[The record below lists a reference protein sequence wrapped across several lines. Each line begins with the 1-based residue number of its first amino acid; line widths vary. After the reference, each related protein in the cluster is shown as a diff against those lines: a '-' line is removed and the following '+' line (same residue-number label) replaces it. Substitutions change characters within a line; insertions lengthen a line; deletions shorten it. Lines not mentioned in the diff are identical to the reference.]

1 MNQQHDRSDDLKA
14 LLDRLVNGKTLRVDQ
29 TIEAFELIMTG
40 NATASQMGALLSLI
54 QQRGATPQELLG
66 AARVMRAKVW
76 KVEVPDG
83 LTVVDTCGTGG
94 DQAHT
99 FNISTAAA
107 VVAAAA
113 GRPRGVA
120 VAKHGNRAVTS
131 QSGSSQVL
139 EALGVKIHVSG
150 ETLTRCL
157 DEVGL
162 CFCFARA
169 HHPAMKHV
177 AAVRQELGFRTL
189 FNLLGPLTN
198 PAGAKRQV
206 IGVFLPD
213 LTEPLAKV
221 LLELGSEHVMVVH
234 GRLYNEQG
242 QHAGGLD
249 ELTTS
254 GTSQISELRDEH
266 VHTYELD
273 PATLGLAIGHP
284 ASLRVDSPQES
295 AELIRAVLSGQHGP
309 ARDIVCLNAA
319 AALVVGDVADDLSE
333 GLRLATEAIDSKA
346 ALGVLDKLVT
356 VTQADPTPVP

>member
-1 MNQQHDRSDDLKA
+1 MNQPSKKNGDMQA
-14 LLDRLVNGKTLRVDQ
+14 LLGHLVKGGTLNVNQ
-29 TIEAFELIMTG
+29 TVEAFEWIMTG
-40 NATASQMGALLSLI
+40 SATASQMGALLSLI
-54 QQRGATPQELLG
+54 QQRGATPQEILG
-66 AARVMRAKVW
+66 AAQVMRDKVW
-76 KVEVPDG
+76 RVKVPAG

-94 DQAHT
+94 DQSHT

-113 GRPRGVA
+113 GRPKGVA

-131 QSGSSQVL
+131 KSGSSQVL
-139 EALGVKIHVSG
+139 EVLGVKIHVSG

-177 AAVRQELGFRTL
+177 AAVRQELGFRTI

-206 IGVFLPD
+206 IGVFLSD

-242 QHAGGLD
+242 QQTHGLD

-254 GTSQISELRDEH
+254 GTSQISELRDGQ

-284 ASLRVDSPQES
+284 AALRVDSPQES
-295 AELIRAVLSGQHGP
+295 AELIRAVMSGQHGP

-319 AALVVGDVADDLSE
+319 AALVVGGVAKDLSE
-333 GLRLATEAIDSKA
+333 GLQLADQAIDAKA
-346 ALGVLDKLVT
+346 ALSVLDKLVA
-356 VTQADPTPVP
+356 VTQADPTPLA